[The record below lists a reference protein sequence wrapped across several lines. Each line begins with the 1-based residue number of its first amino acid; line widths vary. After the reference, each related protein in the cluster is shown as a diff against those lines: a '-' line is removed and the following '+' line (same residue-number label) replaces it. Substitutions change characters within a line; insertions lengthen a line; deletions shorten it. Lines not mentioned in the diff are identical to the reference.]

1 MRVKSSGLVRGL
13 ADARPPGSTNI
24 CKCPTPG
31 TDKGGKCPGGG
42 GLGAG
47 GIDWCIREFKTVLDS
62 GFHNVDSTPRI
73 PVSRYLIPVWIPIAS
88 GIPDSKLHEKNQ
100 PLFVL
105 YFFTLGES
113 VILVSLAH
121 FPRFSWQYFS
131 LSNVFSIHL
140 ARKTYFLPC
149 SGFWNIFLTLLSLFW
164 VQN

>member
-1 MRVKSSGLVRGL
+1 MSK
-13 ADARPPGSTNI
+13 ARDWPAGWQMPGPRAVPTFANAPPPGLTRGANAR
-24 CKCPTPG
+24 
-31 TDKGGKCPGGG
+31 GGG

-73 PVSRYLIPVWIPIAS
+73 PVSRYLIPVWIPIAG

-100 PLFVL
+100 PFFVL

-121 FPRFSWQYFS
+121 FPRFCWQYFS

-140 ARKTYFLPC
+140 ARKTYSLPC

>member
-1 MRVKSSGLVRGL
+1 MRVKSSGL
-13 ADARPPGSTNI
+13 ADARPPGSANI

-42 GLGAG
+42 LSAG
-47 GIDWCIREFKTVLDS
+47 RIDWCRREFKTVLDY

-149 SGFWNIFLTLLSLFW
+149 SGFCNIFLTLLSLFW